1 MRKTTPMTYLLLTSF
16 VLVFAV
22 ELWFQYQ
29 SAGLSYQVNTQVL
42 FNLGAN
48 FSPAFAAGE
57 YWRVLSSCFLHVDL
71 LHLFMNGMAFFYFGP
86 IIERSFGSFKLLL
99 AFLLTGVMGALL
111 TTYMHWGQNDYI
123 SAGASGGLYGL
134 FGVMFVA
141 GKRNKANLPKS
152 FQTWLNQNFLLLIVF
167 SFAPFID
174 KWGHFGGLGLGLI
187 LGWFY
192 VSLSRQGFQPWPAPV
207 PATEIHPVSAFSE
220 PTEEIR
226 SQASDDPS
234 DTVRE

>member
-1 MRKTTPMTYLLLTSF
+1 MTYILLTSF
-16 VLVFAV
+16 ILVFAA

-29 SAGLSYQVNTQVL
+29 YSGLSYRISTRVL
-42 FNLGAN
+42 YEMGAN
-48 FSPAFAAGE
+48 FSPAFAEGE
-57 YWRVLSSCFLHVDL
+57 YWRVFTSCFLHVDL
-71 LHLFMNGMAFFYFGP
+71 LHVGMNGMAFFYFAP

-141 GKRNKANLPKS
+141 GKRNKAHLPAS

-192 VSLSRQGFQPWPAPV
+192 VSLSHHDFQPLPAEVQLV
-207 PATEIHPVSAFSE
+207 PTIDPRNETPEGLSE
-220 PTEEIR
+220 AASENPTEEHPAQE
-226 SQASDDPS
+226 QA
-234 DTVRE
+234 